1 MLTSKIFFQEFR
13 GRGKKVIAS
22 FTEHP
27 YYKSQYI
34 PGSRYS
40 TSHNKA
46 AATQE
51 RLGSWHGPWG
61 EMLPWKDPLLLD
73 LGLQTPSSP
82 LGYWQ
87 FSWCWDGASLPSPLS
102 DHNSLGYL
110 IKQKDWVKFVPH
122 VRKECLFGNSF
133 SAQLLKPHAG
143 CNGTTPYPR
152 YLKQFN
158 FLFQQQIKHFI
169 VPLVKVCEF

>member
-1 MLTSKIFFQEFR
+1 MISLVVLDDLLVGNEKFDSDVLMLTSKIFFQEFR

-51 RLGSWHGPWG
+51 RLGSWHGP
-61 EMLPWKDPLLLD
+61 
-73 LGLQTPSSP
+73 
-82 LGYWQ
+82 
-87 FSWCWDGASLPSPLS
+87 
-102 DHNSLGYL
+102 
-110 IKQKDWVKFVPH
+110 
-122 VRKECLFGNSF
+122 
-133 SAQLLKPHAG
+133 
-143 CNGTTPYPR
+143 
-152 YLKQFN
+152 
-158 FLFQQQIKHFI
+158 
-169 VPLVKVCEF
+169 